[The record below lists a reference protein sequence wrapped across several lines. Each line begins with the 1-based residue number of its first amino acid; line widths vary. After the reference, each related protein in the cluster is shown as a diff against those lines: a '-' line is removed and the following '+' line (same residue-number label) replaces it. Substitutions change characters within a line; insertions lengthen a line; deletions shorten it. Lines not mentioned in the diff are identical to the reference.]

1 MLDVHFCHRLTI
13 TTKQE
18 GSFLQQ
24 KINYT
29 TKHLSNSVCAHA
41 ITVLVCGQGGRA
53 GIVFL
58 LLGGRLT
65 LLHLKKTWLK

>member
-41 ITVLVCGQGGRA
+41 ITVLVCGQGG
-53 GIVFL
+53 
-58 LLGGRLT
+58 GGLELSFCSLEGGSRCYT
-65 LLHLKKTWLK
+65 